1 MKITFNISVD
11 ELKSLFF
18 ESGKSYDQESMSDK
32 EERFTRFL
40 NFIKQNEEKE
50 AQKHPSDGK
59 RSTNFLQQI
68 NSSTGQI

>member
-18 ESGKSYDQESMSDK
+18 ESGKSYDQESMPDK

-40 NFIKQNEEKE
+40 NKIKKDQEKNLL
-50 AQKHPSDGK
+50 KDPS
-59 RSTNFLQQI
+59 I
-68 NSSTGQI
+68 NKNKYEN